1 MFALL
6 FWFAAAAASAAPAI
20 ATPQL
25 NELFITDDY
34 PAAALRRGEHGT
46 VAARMKIDA
55 SGAVIDCTIARS
67 SGSAVLDETTCAVI
81 RARAHYPQLTDAD
94 GRAPLRYDVVRIK
107 WVLPL
112 PEVEPTISRLIT
124 LVGPAGKA
132 GPCRSEPKGQ
142 YNMVKACSNLLRYL
156 AEDIKRDGPD
166 FYMNNEYLFENGLLP
181 GDEETFDSA
190 MARPEILSAGV
201 WAVAIVVDK
210 DGKVSSCI
218 TVREDYPPAAQEACG
233 REAKAR
239 YEPLDP
245 TVPNRQPRHAIVY
258 GATMVREIR
267 N

>member
-1 MFALL
+1 MSALL

-25 NELFITDDY
+25 NELFTTDDY
-34 PAAALRRGEHGT
+34 PAEALRRNQQG
-46 VAARMKIDA
+46 VVDARIKIDA
-55 SGAVIDCTIARS
+55 GGAVIDCAIANS
-67 SGSAVLDETTCAVI
+67 SGSKLLDSTTCAVI
-81 RARAHYPQLTDAD
+81 RSRAHYPPVADSDHPDLIRTDHAK
-94 GRAPLRYDVVRIK
+94 IK
-107 WVLPL
+107 WVIPL
-112 PEVEPTISRLIT
+112 PEVEPVISRLIT
-124 LVGPAGKA
+124 LVDPLGKP
-132 GPCRSEPKGQ
+132 GPCRSEPEGE
-142 YNMVKACSNLLRYL
+142 YDMAKACNNLLRFL
-156 AEDIKRDGPD
+156 AEDIKRDGTD
-166 FYMNNEYLFENGLLP
+166 NYINREYLFENGMLP

-201 WAVAIVVDK
+201 WAVAIVVDQN
-210 DGKVSSCI
+210 GKVSSCT